1 MIKLLILF
9 NMDNSSSY
17 LYFDRMDRINKEHI
31 ASFNFLVKKYDS
43 KWEELNMNHKKNL
56 KDFGEK
62 IINNN
67 LNIYNYYFLKIKKI

>member
-17 LYFDRMDRINKEHI
+17 LYFDRMDRINKEHV

-43 KWEELNMNHKKNL
+43 KWEELNMNHKK
-56 KDFGEK
+56 
-62 IINNN
+62 I
-67 LNIYNYYFLKIKKI
+67 